1 MDPPDLK
8 RSIPMSPK
16 KMFGISLLSFIMF
29 SFPAWGQPG
38 KDIKQPYEKIRE
50 RIQMIKMWKLTD
62 TLKLDREEAARF
74 FAINRQFEE
83 TKKKINSDL
92 QEEVQRL
99 RILMRN
105 LSPPERELRE
115 TVSRIKNKQKEQK
128 EIRLKQMEEEMQAL
142 KLEQQARYVL
152 FQIDFRR
159 DMEMLIREIREEKSH
174 RPGVETVP
182 EKNR

>member
-1 MDPPDLK
+1 
-8 RSIPMSPK
+8 
-16 KMFGISLLSFIMF
+16 MFGIFVLSFFILSF
-29 SFPAWGQPG
+29 SAWGQSG
-38 KDIKQPYEKIRE
+38 KDIKHPYEKTRE

-62 TLKLDREEAARF
+62 TLKLDREDAARF
-74 FAINRQFEE
+74 FAINRQYEE
-83 TKKKINSDL
+83 SKNKINSDL

-115 TVSRIKNKQKEQK
+115 VLSRIKNKQKEQK
-128 EIRLKQMEEEMQAL
+128 DIRLKQMEEEMQAL

-159 DMEMLIREIREEKSH
+159 DIEMLIREVREEKIH
-174 RPGVETVP
+174 RPGVEASP